1 MRIAYIWGG
10 LRYMNENNNDKTIE
24 QKMAEYDA
32 AFDEFKKKFDIMDT
46 AIMNRKS
53 FDDEAVNE
61 HVSNTIKET
70 LEAIKKIPDFD

>member
-1 MRIAYIWGG
+1 MD
-10 LRYMNENNNDKTIE
+10 ENNNDKTIE

-32 AFDEFKKKFDIMDT
+32 AFDEFKKKFDIMDE
-46 AIMNRKS
+46 AIRNRKS

-61 HVSNTIKET
+61 HVSNSIKET

>member
-1 MRIAYIWGG
+1 MS
-10 LRYMNENNNDKTIE
+10 ENNNSKTIE

-32 AFDEFKKKFDIMDT
+32 AFNEFKKKHDIMHE

-61 HVSNTIKET
+61 HVDNTIKET
-70 LEAIKKIPDFD
+70 LESLRKIPDFD

>member
-32 AFDEFKKKFDIMDT
+32 AFDEFKKKFDIMDK